1 MNSTLIDN
9 IDMYGT
15 RKMSLHSLNNVIE
28 DVLISRN
35 VEKGIYNYT
44 IWKSKYRCQKCS
56 WENINFKNTYLNKF
70 RQIMT
75 NISPTSYTNSDN
87 TTHMLKKLKDRSFPP
102 HEIAFMS
109 CYDLAPNHWEKIIE
123 EKKKRDDMMCE
134 IDFGQSTTQ
143 FRCIKC
149 GRNKTTYY
157 TMQTRSADEG
167 ETIFIICLNCGKRW
181 RK

>member
-1 MNSTLIDN
+1 MIYKNNMEVTREKSFHTLDSI
-9 IDMYGT
+9 
-15 RKMSLHSLNNVIE
+15 IE
-28 DVLISRN
+28 DSFISRN

-44 IWKSKYRCQKCS
+44 IWKSKSRCQKCS
-56 WENINFKNTYLNKF
+56 WDNINFLSTYLNKL

-75 NISPTSYTNSDN
+75 NISPNSYTNSDN
-87 TTHMLKKLKDRSFPP
+87 TRHMLKKLKEGSFKP

-134 IDFGQSTTQ
+134 IDYGQSTTQ
-143 FRCIKC
+143 FRCVKC